1 MHMKAPSS
9 ELAATLRL
17 RYQPIIRLE
26 DESLCHVEVLARTL
40 GQDGHLL
47 GPQGIVEAMGNP
59 ELALSLTRAIM
70 ERALAEYQAQGL
82 CAHQLPLAFN
92 LPLNV
97 LVYPGIPER
106 IEALRER
113 HGLPAG
119 LLRFELTETQPV
131 RNLRLAENS
140 IAALRGAGY
149 LLALDD
155 VVPSTPF
162 LAALM
167 NTPVDAVKLDR
178 SVVVDTTPEAQSFIG
193 DVTRLAMQHRQDIV
207 AEGIETKEQL
217 RQMRAHGVTHGQGY
231 LFSQP
236 LAVEEL
242 ARWLPAGES
251 GSRSIGSD

>member
-17 RYQPIIRLE
+17 RYQPIVCLGDGAI
-26 DESLCHVEVLARTL
+26 CHVEVLARTL
-40 GQDGHLL
+40 GRNGRLL

-70 ERALAEYQAQGL
+70 ERALSEYQEQGL
-82 CAHQLPLAFN
+82 SAYRLPLAFN

-97 LVYPGIPER
+97 LVHPGMPDR
-106 IEALRER
+106 IEALRNR

-131 RNLRLAENS
+131 QNLRLAEDS
-140 IAALRGAGY
+140 IAALRQAGY

-155 VVPSTPF
+155 VIPSTPF
-162 LAALM
+162 LTALM

-178 SVVVDTTPEAQSFIG
+178 SVVIDKSPKAQSFISRI
-193 DVTRLAMQHRQDIV
+193 TRLALDHKQDIV
-207 AEGIETKEQL
+207 AEGIETQEQL
-217 RQMRAHGVTHGQGY
+217 SQMLDHGVTHGQGY
-231 LFSQP
+231 LFSPP
-236 LAVEEL
+236 LAADEL
-242 ARWLPAGES
+242 LSRLPE
-251 GSRSIGSD
+251 D